1 MSRARYY
8 TPSEV
13 AAHNTSSDCWVSLL
27 GKVYDLT
34 PLCEEHTGSITRSNA
49 SVTMIRTL
57 LGNILLKPIV
67 TNAGK
72 DISHWFDPK
81 TKDVICV
88 FTIVQ
93 LMCCLISGKDTH

>member
-13 AAHNTSSDCWVSLL
+13 AAHNSSSDCWVSLL

-49 SVTMIRTL
+49 SVTMIGPCTL

-81 TKDVICV
+81 TKDVI
-88 FTIVQ
+88 I
-93 LMCCLISGKDTH
+93 MCTYNCAIDALPHLR